1 MVRRSRSKN
10 VNFET
15 IPDGEAEQIQ
25 EITDLTV
32 KILDM
37 HYSSKGQ
44 PALRQVHP
52 KSHGCVKA
60 TFEVRDDLDKSLA
73 VGLFAQPGRSY
84 DALIRFS
91 NAAGLV
97 GPDISPDGKHGS
109 RGMAIKV
116 LGGINRL
123 RKSVYLASAEHR
135 RAGQA

>member
-1 MVRRSRSKN
+1 MVRRSRAKN

-25 EITDLTV
+25 EVTDLTV

-37 HYSSKGQ
+37 RYGSKGQ

-60 TFEVRDDLDKSLA
+60 TFEIRDDLDKSLA

-84 DALIRFS
+84 DALILAVAHQQF
-91 NAAGLV
+91 ADLGA
-97 GPDISPDGKHGS
+97 DGIRRLGAPNSVIYDVKHALP
-109 RGMAIKV
+109 RQIVDA
-116 LGGINRL
+116 RL
-123 RKSVYLASAEHR
+123 
-135 RAGQA
+135 